1 MKYRDPTDLASLALV
16 EVRLNGVVQA
26 ELMIDA
32 ACVDQLEPALSEFAK
47 RLGET
52 YPPPRFRVLRLV
64 K

>member
-1 MKYRDPTDLASLALV
+1 MKYRDPTDLASLALI
-16 EVRLNGVVQA
+16 EVRLNGVVQT

-32 ACVDQLEPALSEFAK
+32 SFVDQLEPALSDFSK

-52 YPPPRFRVLRLV
+52 YPPRRPRVLRLV